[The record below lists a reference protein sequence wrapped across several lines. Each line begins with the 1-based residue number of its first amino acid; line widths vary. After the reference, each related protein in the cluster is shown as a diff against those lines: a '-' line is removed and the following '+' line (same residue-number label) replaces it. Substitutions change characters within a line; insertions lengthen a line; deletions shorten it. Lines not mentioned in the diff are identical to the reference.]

1 MNRLFGV
8 HPSGCQSCRNTLK
21 RGHRTVPHGAWPQY
35 AMPESWKLSII
46 PMFLCFPREHRRQ
59 AYFVCSS
66 ASKRLAS
73 DAEGSPRPLANAFCK
88 AALLAVTALSW

>member
-1 MNRLFGV
+1 MICLFGV
-8 HPSGCQSCRNTLK
+8 HPLGCQSCRNTLK
-21 RGHRTVPHGAWPQY
+21 RGHRTVPHGSWLQC
-35 AMPESWKLSII
+35 AMPESWKLTTI
-46 PMFLCFPREHRRQ
+46 PMFLCFTRETWNR

-73 DAEGSPRPLANAFCK
+73 DAEGSRNPLANAFCN